1 MTKWWGDPFEQEVL
15 DDFFLEDD
23 ELGNIRHT
31 LISGELP
38 AVTTSDGGN
47 LQYVSLV
54 REPEDRKKPELI
66 RVLIVHP
73 ALTKDSPLE
82 CSIEI
87 SLLPRLS
94 KLDKSKRDGKGD
106 KESEFYRA
114 LGKEY
119 KYTALSYSWEGQARS
134 ETIYVRTSSQRGNL
148 TLNVTKNL
156 FAALVQLRHH
166 SRDRIFWADAVC
178 MNQDDK
184 AEKSQ
189 QLPLMPRIYG
199 EADQVCVWLGNKDP
213 EKYPD
218 VDTVKAFGLIQKIRK
233 WEDYNTVV
241 ETKTTCDEWDAFI
254 AMMNQN
260 WFSRR
265 WIVQEIVLA
274 GADHAELWWG
284 KEHIPWIEFAQAVAL
299 FEALRNRVKKLYRAS
314 GKYDNHPD
322 MFGEIGEFNA
332 SRLVKVTAEIVSR
345 RDDGRVVRKRETLE
359 SLISTLTPFDTGQAH
374 DIVYAVLSLA
384 KDVSAGPPS
393 VNLNA
398 ELLPSE
404 LPSHMRRGCNIHCLK
419 KASRRRF
426 RLSIFS
432 GLILVM
438 LGLFA
443 RLYSRMSHRLLKKAS
458 SQAMAYLGLRDA
470 EYWLFLF
477 AALFVLGEGLKWLLK
492 GIGSW
497 VAESYYSFI
506 DSLKSLFWGWR
517 KRNEV
522 GDDLGLD
529 QIVKC
534 ECQRKVQVLNNV
546 MRRLKLEKFPV
557 DYDKSFGAVCDDLY
571 TFATL
576 QSLSLD
582 LICRPWCPT
591 PPRVIELGNGY
602 KKWLPTWV
610 RPLKDRPFKPNSDG
624 HIQRVNADTLVG
636 TPGTSPYQAS
646 GAFRSGWKFERDGET
661 QILSA
666 RGFQLDIIKDNLAVA
681 AESGILPETWLS
693 DYRKP
698 LGGEFSDPD
707 SKNPVSTQFWRTMIA
722 GKGPNGQNPPLS
734 YSLIC
739 QQLFDSD
746 DGINLEKVRDRST
759 NDVLKEF
766 ITRVLSVIWK
776 RKLARTWNLKRL
788 ALLPYGTEKGDI
800 ICILNGCSVPVVLRK
815 IAEKIVVGK
824 DKKGENIWDHMWELI
839 GECYVYEM
847 MAGEALAER
856 RKRINDD
863 HEFYRDRTFKIR

>member
-1 MTKWWGDPFEQEVL
+1 MTRWWGNQPEPDFE

-23 ELGNIRHT
+23 GLGNIRHD
-31 LISGELP
+31 LISGEMP
-38 AVTTSDGGN
+38 AVRISDGGN

-54 REPEDRKKPELI
+54 REAEDRKKPELI

-73 ALTKDSPLE
+73 ATSSDKPLE
-82 CSIEI
+82 CSIKI
-87 SLLPRLS
+87 SLLPPLS
-94 KLDKSKRDGKGD
+94 KLGKTKLDQRDNH
-106 KESEFYRA
+106 ETEFYRS
-114 LGKEY
+114 LGIEY
-119 KYTALSYSWEGQARS
+119 KYTALSYSWEGQMPS
-134 ETIYVRTSSQRGNL
+134 ETIYIRNSGPRGHL

-156 FAALVQLRHH
+156 KAALVQLRDV
-166 SRDRIFWADAVC
+166 SEPRIFWADAVC

-199 EADQVCVWLGNKDP
+199 EADTVCVWLGNKDP
-213 EKYPD
+213 DKYPD
-218 VDTVKAFGLIQKIRK
+218 VDTAKAFGLIKKIRK

-241 ETKTTCDEWDAFI
+241 EKKTTCDEWDAFI

-260 WFSRR
+260 WFRRR

-299 FEALRNRVKKLYRAS
+299 FEGGLRNRVKAMYHAS
-314 GKYDNHPD
+314 GKYEHHPD
-322 MFGEIGEFNA
+322 MFGEIQEFNA

-359 SLISTLTPFDTGQAH
+359 SLISRLKPFDTGQAH

-398 ELLPSE
+398 ELQPDE
-404 LPSHMRRGCNIHCLK
+404 LPLDLRRGCNIHYPRQASSKFLLLSSLGLTLTAIGSIVWICTRDLHLW
-419 KASRRRF
+419 SRRN
-426 RLSIFS
+426 LSQI
-432 GLILVM
+432 IL
-438 LGLFA
+438 
-443 RLYSRMSHRLLKKAS
+443 
-458 SQAMAYLGLRDA
+458 YLGLRGIG
-470 EYWLFLF
+470 YWLSGV
-477 AALFVLGEGLKWLLK
+477 VLVVLTVKVAEWLLK
-492 GIGSW
+492 
-497 VAESYYSFI
+497 SFYLWI
-506 DSLKSLFWGWR
+506 VETYHRLADFVVSLLFGWR
-517 KRNEV
+517 TRKDV
-522 GDDLGLD
+522 GEEAGLN

-534 ECQRKVQVLNNV
+534 DCLRKVQVLNNV

-576 QSLSLD
+576 QSMSLD

-591 PPRVIELGNGY
+591 PPRVIELPNGY

-610 RPLKDRPFKPNSDG
+610 RTLEDRPFKPDSNG

-666 RGFQLDIIKDNLAVA
+666 RGFQLDIINDNPAEA
-681 AESGILPETWLS
+681 AESGILPKKWLKN
-693 DYRKP
+693 YRRP
-698 LGGEFSDPD
+698 LGGEFSDPE

-734 YSLIC
+734 YSLVC
-739 QQLFDSD
+739 QELFGSE
-746 DGINLEKVRDRST
+746 DGINLISVRDRST

-766 ITRVLSVIWK
+766 ITRVLSVIWG
-776 RKLARTWNLKRL
+776 RKLARTSKLDRL
-788 ALLPYGTEKGDI
+788 ALLPFETEKGHV
-800 ICILNGCSVPVVLRK
+800 ICILNGCSVPVVLK
-815 IAEKIVVGK
+815 KTGEKMLVGK
-824 DKKGENIWDHMWELI
+824 DKKGENIWDDIWELI

-847 MAGEALAER
+847 MAGEALAEK
-856 RKRINDD
+856 RKRINDEPD
-863 HEFYRDRTFKIR
+863 FYKDRVFKIR